1 MRKSE
6 GKPPI
11 FRCPA
16 HRRSG
21 ASIVAEGLGCSFPA
35 HGKSYF
41 RTMKNFERIPFFYFI
56 GLLLFAIVLMA
67 FGFPLLNILSTVLF
81 WLLPAIFAGLGFLL
95 GGAVYE
101 LVMKPARRKRKIF
114 LWAHSIGL
122 LLFLVPFSILF
133 YVHRNSETDIAN
145 SDANHSFLS
154 DFFPDTTRYMW
165 TAVNKLESTFLNPDD
180 FKLRSFSSRQRDT
193 LVNGI
198 TDSVFSVY
206 FEYQHYDKAEP
217 LYLSRIDVFRNSASL
232 LLFNADPK
240 ENEEYQLWR
249 MQNRKQLNNSMQE
262 AMETLRKIVKAKD
275 QQSIQ

>member
-1 MRKSE
+1 
-6 GKPPI
+6 
-11 FRCPA
+11 
-16 HRRSG
+16 
-21 ASIVAEGLGCSFPA
+21 
-35 HGKSYF
+35 
-41 RTMKNFERIPFFYFI
+41 MKNLERILFFYFI

-67 FGFPLLNILSTVLF
+67 FGNPLLNILSTVLF

-95 GGAVYE
+95 GAAVYE
-101 LVMKPARRKRKIF
+101 LMMKPAKKRKEIF
-114 LWAHSIGL
+114 YWSHSIGL

-133 YVHRNSETDIAN
+133 YVHRNSEADIAN

-165 TAVNKLESTFLNPDD
+165 TAFNKLESTFLNPDD

-193 LVNGI
+193 VVNGL
-198 TDSVFSVY
+198 TDSVFSFC
-206 FEYQHYDKAEP
+206 FEYQHYDKAEQV
-217 LYLSRIDVFRNSASL
+217 YLSRIDVFRNSANI

-240 ENEEYQLWR
+240 ENEEYQLWQ

-262 AMETLRKIVKAKD
+262 AIETLQKIEKAKD